1 MKYLNFLLLLLVG
14 IMIFPSS
21 SFAQELVTFNI
32 LPRTAFVKVD
42 GQLLDLSKKKS
53 VKLSPG
59 QYTVEVWAPEF
70 EVLKESIQV
79 EAGKPLSV
87 NLGLKTQSS
96 AYKEYSNA
104 RTRYNTA
111 VLKRTLKDGT
121 FVLVTGGLT
130 YAALTGR
137 KGKLNE
143 LEDLINN
150 RSSAYDLAV
159 QPDRIESITSQYNQA
174 VTDYEDT
181 QKTHNTIVTVTS
193 VLAVASSVASYFYFK
208 SEGRKKL
215 VKPVF
220 SADNPLAAKS
230 LQKRSYLSP
239 GTSNSLF
246 GLTLNF

>member
-1 MKYLNFLLLLLVG
+1 MNHLKFLLLLVG
-14 IMIFPSS
+14 VIIFPSS
-21 SFAQELVTFNI
+21 SSAQELVTFNI
-32 LPRTAFVKVD
+32 LPKTAFVRVD
-42 GQLLDLSKKKS
+42 GQLLDLSQKTS
-53 VKLSPG
+53 IKLLPG
-59 QYTVEVWAPEF
+59 QYVVEVWAPEF

-96 AYKEYSNA
+96 AYKEFSNA

-121 FVLVTGGLT
+121 FLFVTGGLT

-150 RSSAYDLAV
+150 RSNAYDLAIS
-159 QPDRIESITSQYNQA
+159 PDRIESIASQYNQA
-174 VTDYEDT
+174 VADYEDT

-193 VLAVASSVASYFYFK
+193 VLAVASGVATYFYFK
-208 SEGRKKL
+208 GDGRKKL

-220 SADNPLAAKS
+220 SAENPLAGS
-230 LQKRSYLSP
+230 SFRKRSYLSP
-239 GTSNSLF
+239 GTTESLF